1 MINGILCTA
10 LLDPGATISL
20 LSRDLAQDTGICFGS
35 MPGEF
40 IALIKTGT
48 KVPDYTTCNRVQLIC
63 NKKSL
68 EVHMHVMDFNH
79 YDVVIG
85 MDLFS
90 MLGFTI
96 AGIRL
101 PHYKR
106 EDFLWV
112 PTDEKPPLVP
122 LKTLEAELTPEFI
135 AEKAEF
141 MRKLQPYL
149 DENAK
154 IDPASHCT
162 LPSMVVELKVGPN
175 CKVQERPR
183 QFYSQMEK
191 TEVDKTV
198 KQWLKDGVIVP
209 IEGHCPYNSTLTMAA
224 RRDLEGK
231 ILKHRICLDP
241 RMLNKQL
248 LDTDQFPLP
257 KISDVHAKVAGAAR
271 YSTFDLSQA
280 FHRMKIK
287 EESQELTAFTYDNRQ
302 YKFARAP
309 FGLKPLTSIFQR
321 GLSEL
326 FSDVNFTDNFVN
338 NIISHM

>member
-1 MINGILCTA
+1 
-10 LLDPGATISL
+10 
-20 LSRDLAQDTGICFGS
+20 
-35 MPGEF
+35 
-40 IALIKTGT
+40 
-48 KVPDYTTCNRVQLIC
+48 
-63 NKKSL
+63 
-68 EVHMHVMDFNH
+68 
-79 YDVVIG
+79 

-101 PHYKR
+101 AHHKR

-112 PTDEKPPLVP
+112 PTDERPALVP
-122 LKTLEAELTPEFI
+122 LKTPDAELTPEFI

-141 MRKLQPYL
+141 MRLLQPYL

-183 QFYSQMEK
+183 QFYSQTEK
-191 TEVDKTV
+191 DEVDKTV

-209 IEGHCPYNSTLTMAA
+209 IKGHCPYNSTLTMAA

-231 ILKHRICLDP
+231 ILKHRVCLDP
-241 RMLNKQL
+241 RTLNKQL

-257 KISDVHAKVAGAAR
+257 KISDVHAK
-271 YSTFDLSQA
+271 
-280 FHRMKIK
+280 
-287 EESQELTAFTYDNRQ
+287 
-302 YKFARAP
+302 
-309 FGLKPLTSIFQR
+309 
-321 GLSEL
+321 
-326 FSDVNFTDNFVN
+326 
-338 NIISHM
+338 

>member
-1 MINGILCTA
+1 
-10 LLDPGATISL
+10 
-20 LSRDLAQDTGICFGS
+20 
-35 MPGEF
+35 
-40 IALIKTGT
+40 
-48 KVPDYTTCNRVQLIC
+48 
-63 NKKSL
+63 
-68 EVHMHVMDFNH
+68 
-79 YDVVIG
+79 VVIG

-112 PTDEKPPLVP
+112 PTDEKPPLVLP
-122 LKTLEAELTPEFI
+122 KTPEAELTPEFI

-141 MRKLQPYL
+141 MRQLQPYL

-154 IDPASHCT
+154 IDPTSHCT
-162 LPSMVVELKVGPN
+162 LPLMVVELKVGPN

-191 TEVDKTV
+191 AEVDKTI

-209 IEGHCPYNSTLTMAA
+209 IEGHCPYNSTLMMAA

-231 ILKHRICLDP
+231 LLKHHVCLDP
-241 RMLNKQL
+241 RTLNKQL

-257 KISDVHAKVAGAAR
+257 KISDVHAKVAGAAW

-287 EESQELTAFTYDNRQ
+287 EESQELMAFTHDNCQ
-302 YKFARAP
+302 YKFAHTP
-309 FGLKPLTSIFQR
+309 CFGRGIFR
-321 GLSEL
+321 GN
-326 FSDVNFTDNFVN
+326 DV
-338 NIISHM
+338 